1 MSKYLVNHGSEGIL
15 VGGTTGE
22 GATMSSEEK
31 LKLYKM
37 IVDAVGKNGTEKRV
51 SVIGNVGT
59 MGRRKQSSF

>member
-37 IVDAVGKNGTEKRV
+37 IVDAVGKMEQKREYLL
-51 SVIGNVGT
+51 
-59 MGRRKQSSF
+59 